1 MASPSQA
8 SPRGGDLEVDFAG
21 EPDGN
26 DLKILKYIE
35 IYRPPNILSYPIWV
49 TNLTGGKD
57 EVPTP

>member
-1 MASPSQA
+1 MASPSGQA

-35 IYRPPNILSYPIWV
+35 IYRPPNILSYPI
-49 TNLTGGKD
+49 
-57 EVPTP
+57 